1 MTIIQQPDSL
11 SFSGN
16 LKKFI
21 ISTNVTTPFSLM
33 MGQTTILTNFYNPGV
48 NGQIEIDLRE
58 IIERQLSIILPTD
71 GDAVTDQTTGVADFT
86 ANIGIEPV
94 EFRVIKG
101 GVYDLDVSA
110 ATFCNE
116 HFLTWQAQ
124 EKKILQ
130 DQPEWLTLYATEEW
144 EVKCKA
150 YYLNNSE
157 VASETVTLATIP
169 EDHLQTLDVSWQA
182 ICDAITAT
190 QPIAWDIWF
199 EDQSGRLSYIQRYQL
214 RNAGAEENVFV
225 WTNTLG
231 GVDSASFTGFA
242 EDDQKLE
249 HQIAELYSEDLDEYR
264 IEKKTEIKQSTGFLT
279 AREGIWLRD
288 FFYSKRRYKIE
299 LDGSVRSIV
308 LVDSKVV
315 NSTAD
320 DLKEYEFT
328 FRYSCDNSLLN
339 LDRVVTDLPAP
350 EGLSDFFLT
359 ELLAGLPVA
368 DYDGNLNIA
377 VQSPFASGW
386 MKLSLDQLFNQAL
399 PEFIDNITIRFI
411 DGKLCTD
418 VGAVIMGL
426 KPKHGFESSGTSLL
440 AFNSQTRIFS
450 ITANGFSSF
459 PVWNMGEPLYKETE
473 SALIDN
479 VEGIWYIYY
488 KDTLLNTNVLVASQT
503 KWDRNVDIPIAFV
516 VWESGAGT
524 LVDNRYKYTEVNH
537 ELLTRYAN
545 MPHPALDIYLDTTN
559 FNGFLS
565 DQETTVQKALDKYD
579 DHKHWKLY
587 TPDYLDG
594 FVYTSIVNGV
604 PTLNILGDIIQNG
617 SAYETHAEQVYTKD
631 DLIILRDGALS
642 ALAEGQYAG
651 FKAKLYDGTND
662 GSLVFD
668 AYGIARVGDVGFEQ
682 PIATRIETPTN
693 DHFAYWEAANSRLN
707 FKLLDTS
714 FVSENTNLYF
724 TTARAKAAIYADLH
738 ANYLPYFN
746 GAILTD
752 SGAYW
757 EETEYGASPSVP
769 GRLLEL
775 SSSDNF
781 HLRIGEGSVNPLH
794 TYDIGRV
801 SATGHLTFY
810 GNQTGYVG
818 YVFDGVDGQLLH
830 IDNLMATFCGGITA
844 VFAAASTDTDKF
856 IVSDGGVLK
865 SRTGTQVRL
874 DIEAQ
879 PLDADLT
886 AIAALSGTTGLLRKT
901 AADTWE
907 LDTTAY
913 LSSLAHNLTGD
924 VSGAYGS
931 NTVDKIKNKSIA
943 SLTAGFF
950 KYDGSGFVF
959 DSNTYLT
966 SLAHN
971 LAGDVSGA
979 YGSNTVDKI
988 KNKSIATLTAGF
1000 LKYDGSG
1007 FIFDS
1012 TAYQTLVTNLLHAN
1026 YLPYWNGSTLIDSGA
1041 YWQET
1046 EYGISTLVPGRLLEL
1061 SSSDNYHLRIG
1072 EGSVNPLHTYDI
1084 GRVSATGHLTFYGNQ
1099 TGYIGYVFDGIDGQL
1114 LHMDNAMATFSGGLT
1129 ATFTSASVDTDKF
1142 IVSDSGVLKYRT
1154 GSQVLSDIGAYSV
1167 FQQLITGLH
1176 GNYLPYW
1183 NGTILTDSG
1192 AYWSEADY
1200 GSSLQ
1205 SPGRLLELTSSE
1217 SFQLRLGN
1225 GLVNPFHTYDIGRSS
1240 ANGHLTFF
1248 GNQSGYIGY
1257 VFDGADGQLLHM
1269 DNTLATFCAALQAV
1283 TATFTAVG
1291 TASGGHMIGVTSSGL
1306 LTKNITDL
1314 TYILNYG
1321 SSRTFSSPY
1330 DLVDKEYV
1338 DATTSG
1344 LAPKLPCDCAA
1355 TGNLTLSGTQTI
1367 DGYSAG
1373 AGTRVLCLYQSTPSQ
1388 NGVWIVASGA
1398 WTRSTDL
1405 DSWSELYKAY
1415 VVVTGGSTKVGT
1427 SWVCT
1432 IGASG
1437 TVDVNDV
1444 TWQQFGI
1451 ATTITASNGL
1461 HRLGNDIHAEVDGA
1475 TIEVVDNALRVK
1487 PGVFIT
1493 SLAHNLVGDV
1503 SGAYG
1508 SNTVDKIKNKS
1519 IATLSAGFFKYDG
1532 SGFVFDGNTYLTSL
1546 AHNLAGDV
1554 SGAYGSNTVDK
1565 IKNKSIAELAAG
1577 FFKYDGSG
1585 FVFDSNTYLT
1595 SLAHNL
1601 TGDVSGAYGSNTV
1614 DKIKNKSI
1622 ATLTA
1627 GFFKYD
1633 GSGFVFD
1640 SNTYLTSLAHN
1651 LTGDVSG
1658 AYGSNTVDKIKNKS
1672 IATLTAGF
1680 FKYDGSGFVF
1690 DSNTYLTSLAHNLAG
1705 DVSGAYGSNTVDKIK
1720 NKSIATLTAGFLK
1733 YDGSGFVFDSST
1745 YQPIGTNLHA
1755 NYLPYW
1761 NGTELTDSGAYW
1773 EETEYGLSTLLPGR
1787 LLELSTSDNYQLRVG
1802 SGSVNPLHT
1811 YDIGRSSATGH
1822 LTFYGNQSGYVG
1834 YVFDGINGQSL
1845 HLDNVMATFAGGLTA
1860 TFAAAATSTDKY
1872 LVSDSGVVKYRTASQ
1887 LLSDVGLTATG
1898 ALYGTGT
1905 SFSGVALGAGQVMR
1919 RNLTN
1924 TAYEAYTPGGTIPS
1938 GSVAGQILW
1947 WDHDNTTW
1955 KVTNTSYLKYIDADG
1970 KLVFGSITIGAGNS
1984 VDLYITPGSA
1994 GANLY
1999 GATLTRS
2006 AYTKANYPTTNILL
2020 RPDISGYANNT
2031 YGNRLILGRNG
2042 YITDIVIG
2050 DGTGT
2055 LTDGGTGKENA
2066 YIQFP
2071 AYTAGVALF
2080 SSVGL
2085 ISSLATSGSGTR
2097 FLREDGSWQAVSAS
2111 GSYLPLIGGTLT
2123 GQLNGTSISMTGTI
2137 TGSEIYRGSSR
2148 ELKTNILDFDTD
2160 AISFLN
2166 SISIKKYNL
2175 KQNGLF
2181 GIGFIAEDT
2190 HEWLSGEDQKS
2201 HIFGNHL
2208 GILTKAIQDEDKKV
2222 EGLKAQ
2228 VAELNARIKDL
2239 ENSQH
2244 YGRG

>member
-86 ANIGIEPV
+86 ANIGVEPV

-1000 LKYDGSG
+1000 LKY
-1007 FIFDS
+1007 
-1012 TAYQTLVTNLLHAN
+1012 N
-1026 YLPYWNGSTLIDSGA
+1026 
-1041 YWQET
+1041 
-1046 EYGISTLVPGRLLEL
+1046 
-1061 SSSDNYHLRIG
+1061 
-1072 EGSVNPLHTYDI
+1072 
-1084 GRVSATGHLTFYGNQ
+1084 
-1099 TGYIGYVFDGIDGQL
+1099 
-1114 LHMDNAMATFSGGLT
+1114 
-1129 ATFTSASVDTDKF
+1129 
-1142 IVSDSGVLKYRT
+1142 
-1154 GSQVLSDIGAYSV
+1154 
-1167 FQQLITGLH
+1167 
-1176 GNYLPYW
+1176 
-1183 NGTILTDSG
+1183 
-1192 AYWSEADY
+1192 
-1200 GSSLQ
+1200 
-1205 SPGRLLELTSSE
+1205 
-1217 SFQLRLGN
+1217 
-1225 GLVNPFHTYDIGRSS
+1225 
-1240 ANGHLTFF
+1240 
-1248 GNQSGYIGY
+1248 
-1257 VFDGADGQLLHM
+1257 
-1269 DNTLATFCAALQAV
+1269 
-1283 TATFTAVG
+1283 
-1291 TASGGHMIGVTSSGL
+1291 
-1306 LTKNITDL
+1306 
-1314 TYILNYG
+1314 
-1321 SSRTFSSPY
+1321 
-1330 DLVDKEYV
+1330 
-1338 DATTSG
+1338 
-1344 LAPKLPCDCAA
+1344 
-1355 TGNLTLSGTQTI
+1355 
-1367 DGYSAG
+1367 
-1373 AGTRVLCLYQSTPSQ
+1373 
-1388 NGVWIVASGA
+1388 
-1398 WTRSTDL
+1398 
-1405 DSWSELYKAY
+1405 
-1415 VVVTGGSTKVGT
+1415 
-1427 SWVCT
+1427 
-1432 IGASG
+1432 
-1437 TVDVNDV
+1437 
-1444 TWQQFGI
+1444 
-1451 ATTITASNGL
+1451 
-1461 HRLGNDIHAEVDGA
+1461 
-1475 TIEVVDNALRVK
+1475 
-1487 PGVFIT
+1487 
-1493 SLAHNLVGDV
+1493 
-1503 SGAYG
+1503 
-1508 SNTVDKIKNKS
+1508 
-1519 IATLSAGFFKYDG
+1519 
-1532 SGFVFDGNTYLTSL
+1532 
-1546 AHNLAGDV
+1546 
-1554 SGAYGSNTVDK
+1554 
-1565 IKNKSIAELAAG
+1565 
-1577 FFKYDGSG
+1577 
-1585 FVFDSNTYLT
+1585 
-1595 SLAHNL
+1595 
-1601 TGDVSGAYGSNTV
+1601 
-1614 DKIKNKSI
+1614 
-1622 ATLTA
+1622 
-1627 GFFKYD
+1627 
-1633 GSGFVFD
+1633 
-1640 SNTYLTSLAHN
+1640 
-1651 LTGDVSG
+1651 
-1658 AYGSNTVDKIKNKS
+1658 
-1672 IATLTAGF
+1672 
-1680 FKYDGSGFVF
+1680 
-1690 DSNTYLTSLAHNLAG
+1690 
-1705 DVSGAYGSNTVDKIK
+1705 
-1720 NKSIATLTAGFLK
+1720 
-1733 YDGSGFVFDSST
+1733 GSGFVFDSST
-1745 YQPIGTNLHA
+1745 YQPIGTNIHA

-1761 NGTELTDSGAYW
+1761 NGTELTDSGVYW

-1787 LLELSTSDNYQLRVG
+1787 LLELSTSDSYQLRVG
-1802 SGSVNPLHT
+1802 SGLVNPLHT

-1860 TFAAAATSTDKY
+1860 TFAAATTSTDKY

-1887 LLSDVGLTATG
+1887 LLSDIGLTTTG

-1919 RNLTN
+1919 RNLNN
-1924 TAYEAYTPGGTIPS
+1924 TAYEAYTPIPGGSIPS
-1938 GSVAGQILW
+1938 GSVSGQLLW
-1947 WDHDNTTW
+1947 WDNDNTAW

-1970 KLVFGSITIGAGNS
+1970 KLVFGSVLIGTGIN
-1984 VDLYITPGSA
+1984 VQHFIDYGSS
-1994 GANLY
+1994 GARLY
-1999 GATLTRS
+1999 GLSLTRG
-2006 AYTKANYPTTNILL
+2006 AYQKANYPTVNLL
-2020 RPDISGYANNT
+2020 KRPDIYGYEST
-2031 YGNRLILGRNG
+2031 VYGNRLAIGRNG
-2042 YITDIVIG
+2042 YNTDIIIG
-2050 DGTGT
+2050 DGSGV
-2055 LTDGGTGKENA
+2055 LDDNGTGLANA

-2071 AYTAGVALF
+2071 AYGAGLALF
-2080 SSVGL
+2080 SSTGL
-2085 ISSLATSGSGTR
+2085 ISSLATSVNGTR
-2097 FLREDGSWQAVSAS
+2097 FLREDGSWQAVSAGSMVYPGAGISISTGS
-2111 GSYLPLIGGTLT
+2111 GWGVSITNNSTNWDKAYNERNNWDGGTGNWFNAATGRSSLGLYAEWTGTLT
-2123 GQLNGTSISMTGTI
+2123 AYNVLVAAGTI
-2137 TGSEIYRGSSR
+2137 NANTIY
-2148 ELKTNILDFDTD
+2148 
-2160 AISFLN
+2160 
-2166 SISIKKYNL
+2166 
-2175 KQNGLF
+2175 
-2181 GIGFIAEDT
+2181 FIQE
-2190 HEWLSGEDQKS
+2190 
-2201 HIFGNHL
+2201 
-2208 GILTKAIQDEDKKV
+2208 
-2222 EGLKAQ
+2222 
-2228 VAELNARIKDL
+2228 
-2239 ENSQH
+2239 
-2244 YGRG
+2244 

>member
-1493 SLAHNLVGDV
+1493 SLAHNLAGDV

-1565 IKNKSIAELAAG
+1565 IKNKSIAELA
-1577 FFKYDGSG
+1577 
-1585 FVFDSNTYLT
+1585 
-1595 SLAHNL
+1595 
-1601 TGDVSGAYGSNTV
+1601 
-1614 DKIKNKSI
+1614 
-1622 ATLTA
+1622 A

-1919 RNLTN
+1919 RNLIN